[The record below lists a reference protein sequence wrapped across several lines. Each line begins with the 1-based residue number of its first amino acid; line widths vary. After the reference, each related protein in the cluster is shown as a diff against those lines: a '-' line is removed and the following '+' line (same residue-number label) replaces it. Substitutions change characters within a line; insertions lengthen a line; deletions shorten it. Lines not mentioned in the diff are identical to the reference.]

1 MDTLLDRFCRY
12 VKVETTAV
20 EETDSYPSSP
30 GQREL
35 GKILAAELQALKLR
49 EVLID
54 EHGIVTAT
62 IPATV
67 DGAPTIAWFAH
78 VDTSPETTA
87 RNVKPIVHQ
96 NYDGKDIILP
106 GDTSKV
112 IRVAETEG
120 LADLKGKTIITTDG
134 TTLLGADDKAGVA
147 VVMTAAAHLLSNPAI
162 KHGPIRILFTCDE
175 EVGRG
180 TDKLNVDKIDAVCAY
195 TLDGEA
201 AGIIEN
207 ETFSADLALV
217 TITGYNIHPGLAT
230 GKMINS
236 IRLAGLFLSRMPWQR
251 LAPETTADRDG
262 FLHPYVIAGGVD
274 EVKLR
279 VLLRSFDS
287 SELPHQ
293 AEILH
298 NVAASIL
305 AEHPKAK
312 INIDVK
318 KQYRNM
324 VEALQREP
332 RAVNLAAEAVR
343 RVGLEPK
350 FESIRGGTDGSRL
363 SEMGL
368 PTPNLSTGMHNFH
381 SPLEYACLEEME
393 TAVKVLLELAGL
405 WGKQKA
411 N

>member
-35 GKILAAELQALKLR
+35 GKILAAELQALKLT

-67 DGAPTIAWFAH
+67 DGAPAIAWFAH

-147 VVMTAAAHLLSNPAI
+147 VVMTAAGHLLSNPAI

-180 TDKLNVDKIDAVCAY
+180 TDKLNVDNIDAVCAY

-332 RAVNLAAEAVR
+332 RAVSLAAEAVR

-393 TAVKVLLELAGL
+393 TAVKVLIELAGL

>member
-180 TDKLNVDKIDAVCAY
+180 TDKLNVDNIDAVCAY
-195 TLDGEA
+195 TLDG
-201 AGIIEN
+201 
-207 ETFSADLALV
+207 
-217 TITGYNIHPGLAT
+217 
-230 GKMINS
+230 
-236 IRLAGLFLSRMPWQR
+236 
-251 LAPETTADRDG
+251 
-262 FLHPYVIAGGVD
+262 
-274 EVKLR
+274 
-279 VLLRSFDS
+279 
-287 SELPHQ
+287 
-293 AEILH
+293 
-298 NVAASIL
+298 
-305 AEHPKAK
+305 
-312 INIDVK
+312 
-318 KQYRNM
+318 
-324 VEALQREP
+324 
-332 RAVNLAAEAVR
+332 
-343 RVGLEPK
+343 
-350 FESIRGGTDGSRL
+350 
-363 SEMGL
+363 
-368 PTPNLSTGMHNFH
+368 
-381 SPLEYACLEEME
+381 
-393 TAVKVLLELAGL
+393 
-405 WGKQKA
+405 
-411 N
+411 